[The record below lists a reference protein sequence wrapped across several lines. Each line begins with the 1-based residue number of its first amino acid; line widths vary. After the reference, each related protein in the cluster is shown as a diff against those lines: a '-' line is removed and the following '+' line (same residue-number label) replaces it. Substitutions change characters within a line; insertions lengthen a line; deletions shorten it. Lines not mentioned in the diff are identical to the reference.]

1 MHTVIFD
8 LYGTLVDIHTD
19 EDSPSFWKKLAKKT
33 RRFFSYDS
41 LELKKKY
48 QMLCKEK
55 AMKREE
61 IEILDVF
68 EELYQVDKKQAKE
81 IAWIFRKCSIQYLRL
96 YPGVKKLLKNLKK
109 EGYQI
114 RLLSNAQEAFTISE
128 LEKLKIKAYFDGIAI
143 SSMYGIKKP
152 NQSFYKQALS
162 DVDFSEAIMIGNEPE
177 CDIIPAQALGLK
189 TIYIESNLTFKKN
202 INPDVYGFD
211 YKLIYQKIK
220 KY

>member
-1 MHTVIFD
+1 
-8 LYGTLVDIHTD
+8 
-19 EDSPSFWKKLAKKT
+19 
-33 RRFFSYDS
+33 
-41 LELKKKY
+41 
-48 QMLCKEK
+48 
-55 AMKREE
+55 
-61 IEILDVF
+61 
-68 EELYQVDKKQAKE
+68 ELYQVDKKQAKE

-114 RLLSNAQEAFTISE
+114 RLLSNAQEAFTIPE
-128 LEKLKIKAYFDGIAI
+128 LEKLKIKAYFDRIAI